1 MAGKTG
7 VPTQLIVQSKGVPST
22 MTMQQLQT
30 MMKQQNIQNVSVS
43 EFNKYNNNF
52 PSIYFLI
59 TDDKLLNISAILS
72 ITYYI
77 IGFWCK
83 YNCNAV

>member
-43 EFNKYNNNF
+43 
-52 PSIYFLI
+52 
-59 TDDKLLNISAILS
+59 KLFILFFS
-72 ITYYI
+72 
-77 IGFWCK
+77 
-83 YNCNAV
+83 

>member
-1 MAGKTG
+1 VANKTG

-43 EFNKYNNNF
+43 IMIVICSNMF
-52 PSIYFLI
+52 
-59 TDDKLLNISAILS
+59 
-72 ITYYI
+72 
-77 IGFWCK
+77 
-83 YNCNAV
+83 CN

>member
-7 VPTQLIVQSKGVPST
+7 VPAQLIVQSKGGVQST

-43 EFNKYNNNF
+43 
-52 PSIYFLI
+52 ILFL
-59 TDDKLLNISAILS
+59 
-72 ITYYI
+72 
-77 IGFWCK
+77 
-83 YNCNAV
+83 

>member
-1 MAGKTG
+1 VAGKTG

-43 EFNKYNNNF
+43 IYSSNKVDIEVIDIYSLELYNYTF
-52 PSIYFLI
+52 YTYTGLI
-59 TDDKLLNISAILS
+59 CVLS
-72 ITYYI
+72 
-77 IGFWCK
+77 K
-83 YNCNAV
+83 N

>member
-43 EFNKYNNNF
+43 IFILLCINTFMMITHHNLFLKKNFKY
-52 PSIYFLI
+52 
-59 TDDKLLNISAILS
+59 
-72 ITYYI
+72 
-77 IGFWCK
+77 
-83 YNCNAV
+83 

>member
-7 VPTQLIVQSKGVPST
+7 VPTQLIVQSKGVSST

-43 EFNKYNNNF
+43 VIFFNIEF
-52 PSIYFLI
+52 
-59 TDDKLLNISAILS
+59 LNL
-72 ITYYI
+72 
-77 IGFWCK
+77 
-83 YNCNAV
+83 

>member
-43 EFNKYNNNF
+43 NI
-52 PSIYFLI
+52 IYLFVKGLLI
-59 TDDKLLNISAILS
+59 LYLHKI
-72 ITYYI
+72 
-77 IGFWCK
+77 
-83 YNCNAV
+83 

>member
-7 VPTQLIVQSKGVPST
+7 VPTQLIVQSKGVSST

-43 EFNKYNNNF
+43 
-52 PSIYFLI
+52 IYSLKKVDIEVIDILI
-59 TDDKLLNISAILS
+59 FV
-72 ITYYI
+72 YI
-77 IGFWCK
+77 HWVNLYFI
-83 YNCNAV
+83 